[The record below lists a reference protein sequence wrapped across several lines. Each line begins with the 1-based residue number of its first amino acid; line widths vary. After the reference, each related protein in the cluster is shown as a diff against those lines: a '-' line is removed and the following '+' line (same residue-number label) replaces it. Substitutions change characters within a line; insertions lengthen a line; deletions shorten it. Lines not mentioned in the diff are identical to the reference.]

1 MAEAEQIARSGRP
14 VTVESLA
21 LDLLSLGVRPGDVL
35 LVHASLSS
43 LGWVNG
49 GPVAVIQALLQ
60 AVGPEGTIVMPAQS
74 ANLSDPANWSA
85 PPVPTSWHQ
94 TIRDT
99 MPAYDPSTT
108 PTRDMGR
115 IAELFRTWPGALRSD
130 HPSAS
135 FTALGP
141 IAGQITGRHDLA
153 DPLGEGSPLGVL
165 YRLGAQVL
173 LIGVDFDKCTAL
185 HLAERRAWPDRPR
198 IAEGAPL
205 IRDGQRRWVA
215 FDVPSVMDSDTF
227 LPIGA
232 SALRSGIATAGSL
245 GEGRA
250 LLAGMRQIVD
260 LAVEFWTS
268 GR

>member
-1 MAEAEQIARSGRP
+1 MAEAEQIARGGRP
-14 VTVESLA
+14 ITADSLVR
-21 LDLLSLGVRPGDVL
+21 DLLSLGIRSGDVV

-49 GPVAVIQALLQ
+49 GPVAVIEALLR
-60 AVGPEGTIVMPAQS
+60 AVGPKGTIVMPAQS
-74 ANLSDPANWSA
+74 ADLSDPVNWGA
-85 PPVPTSWHQ
+85 PPVPASWHQ
-94 TIRDT
+94 TIRET
-99 MPAYDPSTT
+99 MPAYDPGTT

-115 IAELFRTWPGALRSD
+115 VAELFRTWPGALRSD

-135 FTALGP
+135 FAARGP
-141 IAGQITGRHDLA
+141 LAGQIIGRHDLA

-165 YRLGAQVL
+165 YRLDAKVL

-205 IRDGQRRWVA
+205 MRDGQRQWVA
-215 FDVPSVMDSDTF
+215 FDIPSVMDSAAF
-227 LPIGA
+227 LPTGA
-232 SALRSGIATAGSL
+232 SALRSGMATARAL
-245 GEGRA
+245 GEGRGI
-250 LLAGMRQIVD
+250 LVGIRQIVD
-260 LAVEFWTS
+260 HAVDLWTA

>member
-1 MAEAEQIARSGRP
+1 MAEEEQIARSARP
-14 VTVESLA
+14 VTVASLA
-21 LDLLSLGVRPGDVL
+21 EGLLSLGVQPGDVL

-60 AVGPEGTIVMPAQS
+60 AVGPEGTIVMPTQS
-74 ANLSDPANWSA
+74 ANLSEPANWGA
-85 PPVPTSWHQ
+85 PAVPAAWFQ
-94 TIRDT
+94 TIRET
-99 MPAYDPSTT
+99 MPAYEPGTT

-115 IAELFRTWPGALRSD
+115 VAELFRTWPGALRSD

-135 FTALGP
+135 FAARGP
-141 IAGQITGRHDLA
+141 LAGQITGHHCLA
-153 DPLGEGSPLGVL
+153 DPLGEDTPLGVL
-165 YRLGAQVL
+165 YRLGAKVL
-173 LIGVDFDKCTAL
+173 LIGVDFDRCTAL

-205 IRDGQRRWVA
+205 MRDGQRQWVA
-215 FDVPSVMDSDTF
+215 FDVPSVIDSDAF

-245 GEGRA
+245 GEGRGI
-250 LLAGMRQIVD
+250 LVGMRQIVD
-260 LAVEFWTS
+260 HAVELWAS

>member
-1 MAEAEQIARSGRP
+1 MTEEERIARSARP
-14 VTVESLA
+14 VTVASLGR
-21 LDLLSLGVRPGDVL
+21 DLLSLGVAPGDTL

-49 GPVAVIQALLQ
+49 GPVAVIHALLQ

-74 ANLSDPANWSA
+74 ADLTDPANWGA
-85 PPVPTSWHQ
+85 PPVPASWHQ
-94 TIRDT
+94 TIRET
-99 MPAYDPSTT
+99 MPAYDPGTT

-115 IAELFRTWPGALRSD
+115 VAELFRGWPGAVRSD

-135 FTALGP
+135 FAALGP
-141 IAGQITGRHDLA
+141 LSGQIIGHHDLA

-165 YRLGAQVL
+165 YRLDARVL

-198 IAEGAPL
+198 ITEGAPL
-205 IRDGQRRWVA
+205 MRDGQRQWVA
-215 FDVPSVMDSDTF
+215 FDTPSVMDGDAF

-232 SALRSGIATAGSL
+232 SALRSGMATARSL
-245 GEGRA
+245 GEGRGI
-250 LLAGMRQIVD
+250 LVGMRPLVD
-260 LAVEFWTS
+260 HAVGLWAS